1 MSDRGGR
8 ARRRNL
14 VLRHG
19 RHKDARKNFTMTS
32 MTRTRR
38 IAISAIALATVAVIV
53 MIMFASRPTSSAV
66 AGMEHSTPAADH
78 ETSASHAHAA
88 GDDPVSG
95 EMPRMNMVESS
106 PTPTMSED
114 MPGMDHGSGHTHES
128 TPTHPAMSEDM
139 PGMDHG
145 SGHTH
150 ESTPTHPTMSE
161 EMPGMDHGSGEGAE
175 PGHGGGDT
183 GGSGHGSGD
192 TSAADP
198 DRPLAPVMSAF
209 GGGTLAVM
217 VTAGFLRRRD
227 RVAAEI
233 KQAARAARRSQE

>member
-38 IAISAIALATVAVIV
+38 VAISAIALAAVAVIV

-78 ETSASHAHAA
+78 QTSASHAHAA

-128 TPTHPAMSEDM
+128 TPTHP
-139 PGMDHG
+139 
-145 SGHTH
+145 
-150 ESTPTHPTMSE
+150 TMSE
-161 EMPGMDHGSGEGAE
+161 EMPGMDHGSVEDAE
-175 PGHGGGDT
+175 PGHGHGDT